1 MRKHSPVFPVGTKL
15 LFGAGNKEAIKVEIV
30 SGHYDRKADNED
42 EDPRTFQIVKSEDGK
57 LFAAW
62 TERLFPIPE

>member
-42 EDPRTFQIVKSEDGK
+42 SID
-57 LFAAW
+57 L
-62 TERLFPIPE
+62 